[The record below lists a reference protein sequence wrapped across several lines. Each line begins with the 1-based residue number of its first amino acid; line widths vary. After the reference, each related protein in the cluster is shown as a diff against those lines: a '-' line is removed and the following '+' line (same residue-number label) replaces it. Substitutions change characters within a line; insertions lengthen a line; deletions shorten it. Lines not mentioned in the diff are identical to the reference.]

1 MTRQAYDLHGKVV
14 LITGGTGGIG
24 SATASELIRRGA
36 KVALVD
42 VDPQTPQI
50 AARMSQH
57 SAMGTIADVCV
68 RSALDLAVA
77 DVVDRFGRVD
87 IAIANAGILSR
98 AATLRTMPTSSIESL
113 LAVNVSGVINTIQA
127 AMDQVIAHRGQFVLI
142 SSVFAF
148 LNGMGTIPYAMSKSA
163 VEQLGRGLR
172 VELAAHGVSTTIAYF
187 SLIETNMIKRGV
199 DDDPVVDEL
208 LGALPRA
215 FLKRLQP
222 ETAATAIANGL
233 AHRSPRIMEPSR
245 WKPISALR
253 GLIAPAMDSH
263 LARDRRTLAALSKLD
278 ARSRTAL
285 SQPTIPMSLRGR
297 TIESKGTK

>member
-42 VDPQTPQI
+42 VDPETPQI
-50 AARMSQH
+50 AARMSPH
-57 SAMGTIADVCV
+57 SAMGSIADVCS
-68 RSALDLAVA
+68 RDALDLAVA
-77 DVVDRFGRVD
+77 DIVDRFGRVD
-87 IAIANAGILSR
+87 VAIANAGILSR
-98 AATLRTMPTSSIESL
+98 AATLRNTPTPSIESL
-113 LAVNVSGVINTIQA
+113 LAVNVSGVVNTIQA

-148 LNGMGTIPYAMSKSA
+148 LNGMGTIPYAMSKAA

-172 VELAAHGVSTTIAYF
+172 VELAGHGVSTTIAYF
-187 SLIETNMIKRGV
+187 SLIDTNMIKHGV

-208 LGALPRA
+208 LATLPRPL
-215 FLKRLQP
+215 LKRLQP
-222 ETAATAIANGL
+222 NIAATALADGL

-245 WKPISALR
+245 WKPLSALR

-263 LARDRRTLAALSKLD
+263 LARDRRTLAALSELD
-278 ARSRTAL
+278 ARFRTAL
-285 SQPTIPMSLRGR
+285 
-297 TIESKGTK
+297 